1 MAWISLFLILGNLWA
16 KELPTF
22 LTKHSSETLRFIS
35 MDGRYAYVQKKPG
48 VLGLV
53 SSFRSIDFLTETQ
66 NNDFIVKSSN
76 YKGRLIIESIPDAH
90 LEMNLLKNHKIS
102 VVDYGNTIVRN
113 IGVGRNGKIHLK
125 DEWITYFNTLNKV
138 IHIENLVTQ
147 KKYEIKLSKKTNP
160 FFLPDIEMI
169 SSRAVIYTDI
179 NESGHAALIS
189 FDLQNLKSSVIYKSP
204 ISATRLEL
212 CQSKE
217 YLAVGEFPFEGV
229 IRGSKIQI
237 LPIKEFT
244 NLSSLTTIYNTIDQ
258 DTGNMI
264 CLPSHLYFVKTLTAD
279 NQLNIKTTE
288 AVKLDIKSQ
297 LVETKSNLKSVSQII
312 EMDGRIMIPFRGAFY
327 VLEGRA
333 NIGEDILKS
342 VPNKEE
348 LQIDI

>member
-1 MAWISLFLILGNLWA
+1 MGWISLFLIFGNLWSS
-16 KELPTF
+16 ELPTF
-22 LTKHSSETLRFIS
+22 LTKHSPETLRFIS

-53 SSFRSIDFLTETQ
+53 SSFRSIDFLSETQ

-76 YKGRLIIESIPDAH
+76 YRGRLVIESIPDTH
-90 LEMNLLKNHKIS
+90 LEMNLFKIHKIS

-113 IGVGRNGKIHLK
+113 IGAGRNAKLHLK
-125 DEWITYFNTLNKV
+125 DEWISFFNTINKV

-160 FFLPDIEMI
+160 FFLPDVEMI

-179 NESGHAALIS
+179 NDNGHAALIS
-189 FDLQNLKSSVIYKSP
+189 FDLQNLKTAVIYKSP
-204 ISATRLEL
+204 ISATKLEL
-212 CQSKE
+212 CQSTQ

-229 IRGSKIQI
+229 MRGSKIQI
-237 LPIKEFT
+237 LPIKDFT
-244 NLSSLTTIYNTIDQ
+244 NLSSFSTIYNTIDQ
-258 DTGNMI
+258 DIGNMI
-264 CLPSHLYFVKTLTAD
+264 CLPDHLYFVKTLSTD
-279 NQLNIKTTE
+279 QQLNLKISE
-288 AVKLDIKSQ
+288 AVKLDLKSKR
-297 LVETKSNLKSVSQII
+297 VETKSNLKSVSQII

-327 VLEGRA
+327 VIEGRA

-342 VPNKEE
+342 VPTKEE